1 MLADCIRLAQT
12 NNEALEALL
21 QKFAPLIKKCGRQLH
36 IEDGNE
42 EMILAFIELVK
53 DFSPSNLRN
62 IDDGTVVQYIKQS
75 MYHYCFRIYKK
86 YHHVETVIGW
96 DEISPKEEAEYL
108 ATQDKIQLND
118 GLLTEL
124 QIDVLT
130 KREREIITKTNY
142 PVTPRQK
149 RSRCRS
155 NRGIIDSP
163 TPLFTPFCRF
173 RYRSRGQIHSHQYPR
188 TSSTND
194 PFLKWFS
201 YASRMM
207 RIAMSTSPF

>member
-75 MYHYCFRIYKK
+75 MYHYCFRIYK
-86 YHHVETVIGW
+86 
-96 DEISPKEEAEYL
+96 
-108 ATQDKIQLND
+108 N
-118 GLLTEL
+118 
-124 QIDVLT
+124 
-130 KREREIITKTNY
+130 IT
-142 PVTPRQK
+142 
-149 RSRCRS
+149 
-155 NRGIIDSP
+155 
-163 TPLFTPFCRF
+163 
-173 RYRSRGQIHSHQYPR
+173 
-188 TSSTND
+188 
-194 PFLKWFS
+194 
-201 YASRMM
+201 M
-207 RIAMSTSPF
+207 

>member
-75 MYHYCFRIYKK
+75 MVHESVVRGVEIFHKGSVIFVLNNEDSNWDKK
-86 YHHVETVIGW
+86 HWTYLP
-96 DEISPKEEAEYL
+96 SPVPY
-108 ATQDKIQLND
+108 
-118 GLLTEL
+118 
-124 QIDVLT
+124 
-130 KREREIITKTNY
+130 
-142 PVTPRQK
+142 
-149 RSRCRS
+149 
-155 NRGIIDSP
+155 
-163 TPLFTPFCRF
+163 
-173 RYRSRGQIHSHQYPR
+173 
-188 TSSTND
+188 
-194 PFLKWFS
+194 
-201 YASRMM
+201 
-207 RIAMSTSPF
+207 

>member
-118 GLLTEL
+118 G
-124 QIDVLT
+124 
-130 KREREIITKTNY
+130 
-142 PVTPRQK
+142 
-149 RSRCRS
+149 
-155 NRGIIDSP
+155 
-163 TPLFTPFCRF
+163 
-173 RYRSRGQIHSHQYPR
+173 
-188 TSSTND
+188 
-194 PFLKWFS
+194 
-201 YASRMM
+201 MM
-207 RIAMSTSPF
+207 GY

>member
-96 DEISPKEEAEYL
+96 DEISPKEEAEYF
-108 ATQDKIQLND
+108 ATQDKIQLN
-118 GLLTEL
+118 
-124 QIDVLT
+124 
-130 KREREIITKTNY
+130 
-142 PVTPRQK
+142 
-149 RSRCRS
+149 
-155 NRGIIDSP
+155 
-163 TPLFTPFCRF
+163 
-173 RYRSRGQIHSHQYPR
+173 
-188 TSSTND
+188 
-194 PFLKWFS
+194 
-201 YASRMM
+201 A
-207 RIAMSTSPF
+207 

>member
-53 DFSPSNLRN
+53 DFSPS
-62 IDDGTVVQYIKQS
+62 K

-130 KREREIITKTNY
+130 KREREIITLMFENSLTAAEIARRWGCSRQSVNQGKIVALKKLRKTFS
-142 PVTPRQK
+142 TPISTKTLHNIERAK
-149 RSRCRS
+149 R
-155 NRGIIDSP
+155 
-163 TPLFTPFCRF
+163 
-173 RYRSRGQIHSHQYPR
+173 
-188 TSSTND
+188 
-194 PFLKWFS
+194 
-201 YASRMM
+201 
-207 RIAMSTSPF
+207 

>member
-75 MYHYCFRIYKK
+75 MYHSSP
-86 YHHVETVIGW
+86 
-96 DEISPKEEAEYL
+96 ISSNYYYIFS
-108 ATQDKIQLND
+108 KINESDILEN
-118 GLLTEL
+118 EL
-124 QIDVLT
+124 
-130 KREREIITKTNY
+130 KME
-142 PVTPRQK
+142 
-149 RSRCRS
+149 
-155 NRGIIDSP
+155 
-163 TPLFTPFCRF
+163 
-173 RYRSRGQIHSHQYPR
+173 
-188 TSSTND
+188 
-194 PFLKWFS
+194 
-201 YASRMM
+201 
-207 RIAMSTSPF
+207 

>member
-75 MYHYCFRIYKK
+75 MYHYCFRIYRITNKNAR
-86 YHHVETVIGW
+86 
-96 DEISPKEEAEYL
+96 AE
-108 ATQDKIQLND
+108 DNNKIA
-118 GLLTEL
+118 
-124 QIDVLT
+124 IVAFA
-130 KREREIITKTNY
+130 K
-142 PVTPRQK
+142 
-149 RSRCRS
+149 SRC
-155 NRGIIDSP
+155 
-163 TPLFTPFCRF
+163 LF
-173 RYRSRGQIHSHQYPR
+173 I
-188 TSSTND
+188 
-194 PFLKWFS
+194 
-201 YASRMM
+201 
-207 RIAMSTSPF
+207 

>member
-1 MLADCIRLAQT
+1 
-12 NNEALEALL
+12 
-21 QKFAPLIKKCGRQLH
+21 
-36 IEDGNE
+36 
-42 EMILAFIELVK
+42 MILAFIELVK

-130 KREREIITKTNY
+130 KREREIITLMFENSLTAAKLH
-142 PVTPRQK
+142 VDGDVAGSQ
-149 RSRCRS
+149 
-155 NRGIIDSP
+155 
-163 TPLFTPFCRF
+163 
-173 RYRSRGQIHSHQYPR
+173 
-188 TSSTND
+188 
-194 PFLKWFS
+194 
-201 YASRMM
+201 
-207 RIAMSTSPF
+207 

>member
-130 KREREIITKTNY
+130 KREREREIITLMFENSLTAAEIARRWGCSRQSVNQGKIVALKKLRKTFS
-142 PVTPRQK
+142 TPISTKTLHNIERAK
-149 RSRCRS
+149 R
-155 NRGIIDSP
+155 
-163 TPLFTPFCRF
+163 
-173 RYRSRGQIHSHQYPR
+173 
-188 TSSTND
+188 
-194 PFLKWFS
+194 
-201 YASRMM
+201 
-207 RIAMSTSPF
+207 

>member
-86 YHHVETVIGW
+86 YHHVELAGMR
-96 DEISPKEEAEYL
+96 SAPKKR
-108 ATQDKIQLND
+108 QSIWRPKI
-118 GLLTEL
+118 
-124 QIDVLT
+124 
-130 KREREIITKTNY
+130 
-142 PVTPRQK
+142 
-149 RSRCRS
+149 
-155 NRGIIDSP
+155 
-163 TPLFTPFCRF
+163 
-173 RYRSRGQIHSHQYPR
+173 RY
-188 TSSTND
+188 N
-194 PFLKWFS
+194 L
-201 YASRMM
+201 MM
-207 RIAMSTSPF
+207 GY

>member
-75 MYHYCFRIYKK
+75 MYHPGAVLPAGHQIAPLLFPPQYQVITIIY
-86 YHHVETVIGW
+86 
-96 DEISPKEEAEYL
+96 
-108 ATQDKIQLND
+108 
-118 GLLTEL
+118 
-124 QIDVLT
+124 
-130 KREREIITKTNY
+130 
-142 PVTPRQK
+142 
-149 RSRCRS
+149 
-155 NRGIIDSP
+155 
-163 TPLFTPFCRF
+163 
-173 RYRSRGQIHSHQYPR
+173 
-188 TSSTND
+188 
-194 PFLKWFS
+194 FLK
-201 YASRMM
+201 
-207 RIAMSTSPF
+207 

>member
-36 IEDGNE
+36 IEDG
-42 EMILAFIELVK
+42 
-53 DFSPSNLRN
+53 
-62 IDDGTVVQYIKQS
+62 TVVQYIKHS

-130 KREREIITKTNY
+130 KREREIITLMFENSLTAAEIARRWGCSRQSVNQGKIVALKKLRKTFS
-142 PVTPRQK
+142 TPISTKTLHNIERAK
-149 RSRCRS
+149 R
-155 NRGIIDSP
+155 
-163 TPLFTPFCRF
+163 
-173 RYRSRGQIHSHQYPR
+173 
-188 TSSTND
+188 
-194 PFLKWFS
+194 
-201 YASRMM
+201 
-207 RIAMSTSPF
+207 

>member
-75 MYHYCFRIYKK
+75 MVSLIVSEYIKSITCRDRN
-86 YHHVETVIGW
+86 W
-96 DEISPKEEAEYL
+96 LDEISPKKR
-108 ATQDKIQLND
+108 QSIWRPKI
-118 GLLTEL
+118 
-124 QIDVLT
+124 
-130 KREREIITKTNY
+130 
-142 PVTPRQK
+142 
-149 RSRCRS
+149 
-155 NRGIIDSP
+155 
-163 TPLFTPFCRF
+163 
-173 RYRSRGQIHSHQYPR
+173 RY
-188 TSSTND
+188 N
-194 PFLKWFS
+194 L
-201 YASRMM
+201 MM
-207 RIAMSTSPF
+207 AIN